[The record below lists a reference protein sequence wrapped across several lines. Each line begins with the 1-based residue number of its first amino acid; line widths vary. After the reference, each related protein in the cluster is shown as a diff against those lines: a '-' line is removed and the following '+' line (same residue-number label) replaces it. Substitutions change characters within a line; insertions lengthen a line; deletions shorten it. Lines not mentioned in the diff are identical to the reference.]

1 MADSSLVLIAA
12 QGVGASSAYLYAALG
27 ESFGQRAGI
36 YNLGVDGIML
46 MGAFS
51 AYYAVYTGQSPLV
64 GVAAAMLVG
73 AIMGLLM
80 AFMSVT
86 LKAEQGISGIGLYMF
101 GLGLSTLIFEA
112 LVPIRRPVS
121 DGFGRIPIPILSD
134 IPVVGPILFDQN
146 LMVYGALL
154 LVPVAWLVL
163 NKTTLGLNIR
173 AVGQNPQAADA
184 VGVNVA
190 LVRYLAVTFGGL
202 MAGVAGA
209 SLSIA
214 QTNIFQQNMTN
225 GIGFIAVALVY
236 FGGWSP
242 IGILLGALLFS
253 VVTTLQLWIQTNP
266 PFGLVISPSLLN
278 MLPNVIT
285 ILALIVA
292 VSIYRMQ
299 TPAALG
305 QPYRRDE
312 N

>member
-12 QGVGASSAYLYAALG
+12 QGVAAASSYLYAALG
-27 ESFGQRAGI
+27 EAFGQRAGV

-46 MGAFS
+46 MGAFT
-51 AYYAVYTGQSPLV
+51 AFYGVYSGQSPV
-64 GVAAAMLVG
+64 VAALIAAVVG
-73 AIMGLLM
+73 ALMGLLM
-80 AFMSVT
+80 AFVSVT

-101 GLGLSTLIFEA
+101 GLGLSTLLFNT
-112 LVPIRRPVS
+112 LVQSPRPV
-121 DGFGRIPIPILSD
+121 DNGFGKLPIPLLSD
-134 IPVVGPILFDQN
+134 LPVVGTILFNQN
-146 LMVYGALL
+146 ALVYGALL
-154 LVPVAWLVL
+154 LVPLSWFVL

-184 VGVNVA
+184 MGVNVGR
-190 LVRYLAVTFGGL
+190 VRYLAVTFGGL
-202 MAGVAGA
+202 MAGIAGA

-242 IGILLGALLFS
+242 WGILGGTLLFS
-253 VVTTLQLWIQTNP
+253 IITTLQLWIQTLGVP
-266 PFGLVISPSLLN
+266 ISPSLVS
-278 MLPNVIT
+278 MLPSVVT
-285 ILALIVA
+285 IIALVVA
-292 VSIYRMQ
+292 VSLYRTQ
-299 TPAALG
+299 APSALG

>member
-1 MADSSLVLIAA
+1 MADSSLVLIAS
-12 QGVGASSAYLYAALG
+12 QGVAAAAAYLYAGLG
-27 ESFGQRAGI
+27 EAVGQRSGV

-51 AYYAVYTGQSPLV
+51 AFYGVFSGLSPSAAVAI
-64 GVAAAMLVG
+64 AALVG
-73 AIMGLLM
+73 AAMGLLM
-80 AFMSVT
+80 AFVSVT

-101 GLGLSTLIFEA
+101 GLGLSTLLFNT
-112 LVPIRRPVS
+112 LVQTPRPVAN
-121 DGFGRIPIPILSD
+121 GFGRVPVPLLSD
-134 IPVVGPILFDQN
+134 LPVIGPILFDQN

-154 LVPVAWLVL
+154 LVPLSWFIL

-173 AVGQNPQAADA
+173 AVGQNPRAADSM
-184 VGVNVA
+184 GINVA

-242 IGILLGALLFS
+242 IGIMGGALLFS
-253 VVTTLQLWIQTNP
+253 LVTTLQLWLQA
-266 PFGLVISPSLLN
+266 FGVQVSPSLIN
-278 MLPNVIT
+278 MLPSVVT
-285 ILALIVA
+285 IFALALA
-292 VSIYRMQ
+292 AYFYRAQ
-299 TPAALG
+299 IPAALG

>member
-1 MADSSLVLIAA
+1 MAESSLVLIAS
-12 QGVGASSAYLYAALG
+12 QGVAAAAAYLYAGLG
-27 ESFGQRAGI
+27 EAVGQRSGV

-51 AYYAVYTGQSPLV
+51 AFYGVFSGLSPLAA
-64 GVAAAMLVG
+64 VAIAALVG
-73 AIMGLLM
+73 AAMGLLM
-80 AFMSVT
+80 AFVSVT

-101 GLGLSTLIFEA
+101 GLGLSTLLFNT
-112 LVPIRRPVS
+112 LVQTPRPVAN
-121 DGFGRIPIPILSD
+121 GFGRVPVPLLSD
-134 IPVVGPILFDQN
+134 LPVIGPILFDQN

-154 LVPVAWLVL
+154 LVPISWFIL

-173 AVGQNPQAADA
+173 AVGQNPRAADSM
-184 VGVNVA
+184 GINVA

-202 MAGVAGA
+202 MGGVAGA

-242 IGILLGALLFS
+242 IGIMGGALLFS
-253 VVTTLQLWIQTNP
+253 LVTTLQLWLQA
-266 PFGLVISPSLLN
+266 FGVQVSPSLIN
-278 MLPNVIT
+278 MLPSVVT
-285 ILALIVA
+285 IFALALA
-292 VSIYRMQ
+292 AYFYRAQ
-299 TPAALG
+299 IPAALG

>member
-1 MADSSLVLIAA
+1 MAESSLVLIAA
-12 QGVGASSAYLYAALG
+12 QGVAASASYLYAALG
-27 ESFGQRAGI
+27 EAFGQRSGVF
-36 YNLGVDGIML
+36 NLGVDGIML

-51 AYYAVYTGQSPLV
+51 AFYTVYTGQPPLV
-64 GVAAAMLVG
+64 GVLVAALVG
-73 AIMGLLM
+73 AAMGLIM
-80 AFMSVT
+80 AFVSVT

-101 GLGLSTLIFEA
+101 GLGLSTMLFNA
-112 LVPIRRPVS
+112 LVQSPRPV
-121 DGFGRIPIPILSD
+121 DKGFGRIPIPGLSSLPL
-134 IPVVGPILFDQN
+134 IGPIFFDQN

-154 LVPVAWLVL
+154 LVPISWFVL

-184 VGVNVA
+184 MGVNVA
-190 LVRYLAVTFGGL
+190 LVRYLAVTFGGM

-242 IGILLGALLFS
+242 VGIMLGTLLFS
-253 VVTTLQLWIQTNP
+253 IVTTLQLWVQTLGIP
-266 PFGLVISPSLLN
+266 ISPSLVN
-278 MLPNVIT
+278 MLPNVVT
-285 ILALIVA
+285 IVA
-292 VSIYRMQ
+292 LVLAVHFYRTQ
-299 TPAALG
+299 APSALG
-305 QPYRRDE
+305 VPYRRDE